1 MSIVSLV
8 IAPTLAHIYENKD
21 VKKSGI
27 RAANSKP
34 VQSIM
39 TTAPEINP
47 ANTIY
52 LK

>member
-39 TTAPEINP
+39 TTAPQINP